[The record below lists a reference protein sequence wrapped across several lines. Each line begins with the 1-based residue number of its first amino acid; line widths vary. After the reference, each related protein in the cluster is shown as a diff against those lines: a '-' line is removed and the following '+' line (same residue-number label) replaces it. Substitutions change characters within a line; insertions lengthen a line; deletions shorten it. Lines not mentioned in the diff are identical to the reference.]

1 MRVSVSFVNGAA
13 LRSGE
18 VSDNEKKKTNNLYN
32 FSTMFTKHSMSHG
45 YETPLVCM
53 HQISA
58 ESGFA
63 TSLESQ
69 SIKQWVEEDDQN
81 NSLSF

>member
-1 MRVSVSFVNGAA
+1 
-13 LRSGE
+13 
-18 VSDNEKKKTNNLYN
+18 
-32 FSTMFTKHSMSHG
+32 MFTKHFTPRV
-45 YETPLVCM
+45 YEAPLVCM

-69 SIKQWVEEDDQN
+69 SIKRWVEEDDQN

>member
-1 MRVSVSFVNGAA
+1 
-13 LRSGE
+13 
-18 VSDNEKKKTNNLYN
+18 
-32 FSTMFTKHSMSHG
+32 MFTKHSMSQG

-63 TSLESQ
+63 TSLESH

>member
-1 MRVSVSFVNGAA
+1 
-13 LRSGE
+13 
-18 VSDNEKKKTNNLYN
+18 
-32 FSTMFTKHSMSHG
+32 MFTKHSMSHG

-63 TSLESQ
+63 SSLGPN
-69 SIKQWVEEDDQN
+69 SIKLWVEEEEDP
-81 NSLSF
+81 SLSF

>member
-1 MRVSVSFVNGAA
+1 
-13 LRSGE
+13 
-18 VSDNEKKKTNNLYN
+18 
-32 FSTMFTKHSMSHG
+32 MFTKHSMSQG

-63 TSLESQ
+63 ISG
-69 SIKQWVEEDDQN
+69 DGA
-81 NSLSF
+81 NSLGLFDFSGDDVHDQTNNWGL

>member
-1 MRVSVSFVNGAA
+1 
-13 LRSGE
+13 
-18 VSDNEKKKTNNLYN
+18 
-32 FSTMFTKHSMSHG
+32 MFTKHSRSHG